1 MNQPVAQSNFTV
13 LATPAP
19 EKMAFN
25 TAMVALTEAYGLK
38 VEIERI
44 KIYAQTLNNPQK
56 YPFIIETIKRA
67 CSREYYRDSSRTALR
82 LPTIGELIVLHSET
96 ALRHEQDSSSDY
108 LSLGAPRKND
118 KKLIANGQLICTL
131 VSYFGCDDDALW
143 ELSQNGE
150 LVADDYD
157 CPDFSE
163 LIFKKSPEKMKM
175 LIQKYREVIEM
186 TNGKIKIEKKL

>member
-44 KIYAQTLNNPQK
+44 KIYAQTLNNPKK

-67 CSREYYRDSSRTALR
+67 CTREYYRDSSRTALR
-82 LPTIGELIVLHSET
+82 LPTIGELITLHSET
-96 ALRHEQDSSSDY
+96 AMRHEQDTSSDY

-118 KKLIANGQLICTL
+118 KKLIANGQLICSL
-131 VSYFGCDDDALW
+131 VAYFGCDDDALW
-143 ELSQNGE
+143 ELSNNGE
-150 LVADDYD
+150 LVAHDYD
-157 CPDFSE
+157 CSDFSE
-163 LIFKKSPEKMKM
+163 LIFKKSPEKIKM
-175 LIQKYREVIEM
+175 LIEKYRDVINM
-186 TNGKIKIEKKL
+186 TNGKIKSVTN

>member
-1 MNQPVAQSNFTV
+1 MNQPIAQSSFTV

-44 KIYAQTLNNPQK
+44 KIYAQTLNNPKK
-56 YPFIIETIKRA
+56 YPFIIETIKQA
-67 CSREYYRDSSRTALR
+67 CTRQYYRDSSRTALR
-82 LPTIGELIVLHSET
+82 LPTIGELITLHSET

-108 LSLGAPRKND
+108 LSLQAPRKNN

-143 ELSQNGE
+143 ELSRNGE
-150 LVADDYD
+150 LVADDYE

-163 LIFKKSPEKMKM
+163 LIFKKSPEKTKM
-175 LIQKYREVIEM
+175 LIEKYRDVINM
-186 TNGKIKIEKKL
+186 TNGKIKIEKN